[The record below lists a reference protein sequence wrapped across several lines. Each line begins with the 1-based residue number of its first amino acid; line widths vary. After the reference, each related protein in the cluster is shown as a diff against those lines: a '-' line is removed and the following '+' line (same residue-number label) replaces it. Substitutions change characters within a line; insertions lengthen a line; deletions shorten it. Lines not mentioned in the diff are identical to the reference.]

1 MSDGDVPECETMTQD
16 DGSRSAPDAFG
27 RALWQQ
33 AKAAG
38 QAVAPAA
45 AARPV
50 DDATIAG
57 WLDGRL
63 SEADAARVERYLAER
78 PQALQAALDTH
89 NALADAR
96 RAPVPDRVVVRA
108 QALVGFAAER
118 RVSNG
123 GLVGLFGSWRRALE
137 MAAVGAAL
145 VVVIAGGFS
154 LGGFTQEAYAQSAQS
169 REVAVELILNPLA
182 AFNLPPDM
190 VDMNE
195 PGRR

>member
-1 MSDGDVPECETMTQD
+1 MTQD
-16 DGSRSAPDAFG
+16 DGSGSAPDAFG
-27 RALWQQ
+27 RALWQR
-33 AKAAG
+33 AKASG
-38 QAVAPAA
+38 QAAAPSA

-50 DDATIAG
+50 GDAMIAA

-63 SEADAARVERYLAER
+63 PEADAARVERYLVEH
-78 PQALQAALDTH
+78 PQALQTALDTH

-118 RVSNG
+118 RASGG
-123 GLVGLFGSWRRALE
+123 GLAGLFGSWRRALE
-137 MAAVGAAL
+137 MAAVGAAF

-154 LGGFTQEAYAQSAQS
+154 LGGFTQEVYAQSARS
-169 REVAVELILNPLA
+169 RDAAVELILNPLG

-190 VDMNE
+190 LDMNE